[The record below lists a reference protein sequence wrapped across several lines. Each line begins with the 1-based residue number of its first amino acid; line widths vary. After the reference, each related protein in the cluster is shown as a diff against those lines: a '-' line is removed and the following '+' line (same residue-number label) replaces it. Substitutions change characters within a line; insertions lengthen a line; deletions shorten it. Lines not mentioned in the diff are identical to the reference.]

1 MNQTTKHNDTNLDH
15 VLKYTGVFG
24 GVQGLSIIISIIRN
38 KLASGLLGAIGFGLM
53 GFYISV
59 GDFINSCSNM
69 GIPVLS
75 VQRISELF
83 EEEDQ
88 EGIHYFTKVMRTWC
102 LWAALLALLVCSMA
116 ACFYDW
122 HIILLAPM
130 VMALPITGGELSL
143 LKGLRR
149 LKRVA
154 VISLL
159 AAISTF
165 CLTIPF
171 FWAFHLNGIIL
182 SLDCSTLAVMGIH
195 LAFTLPIIPWRVSP
209 FSRTVMHDG
218 LPLLRFGIPYVLAGI
233 VGTGVVLAFQTF
245 LREYSSDAVLGY
257 YRVGYTIM
265 VTYAGIVFTALE
277 SDFFPRLSSVNH
289 DSARCN
295 LIINQQ
301 IRACMLIMTPM
312 LIVLIVI
319 MPFLIHLLYTDEF
332 LPSVEMTIFAVFY
345 MFFRCISVPIEYTAL
360 AHGDSKIYM
369 VMEMIYDLF
378 LLTAIIS
385 GYMLMGLTGIGI
397 GMSAASLF
405 DIILVGICYSRYYAF
420 HFERS
425 TLLFTAKQGIL
436 LVLAMSACLLL
447 PIDYKHLCGLV
458 LFILS
463 LWASYNVLI
472 SESGSMQH
480 LRQRLMAR
488 FHRSKRED

>member
-1 MNQTTKHNDTNLDH
+1 MNLRTKHKDLDLDH

-24 GVQGLSIIISIIRN
+24 GVQGLSILISIIRN

-53 GFYISV
+53 GFYITV

-83 EEEDQ
+83 EEDDQ
-88 EGIHYFTKVMRTWC
+88 EGISYFTKVMRTWC
-102 LWAALLALLVCSMA
+102 LWAALLALLICAIA
-116 ACFYDW
+116 ACIYNW

-130 VMALPITGGELSL
+130 VIALPITGGELSL

-154 VISLL
+154 IISLL

-171 FWAFHLNGIIL
+171 FWMFHLNGIIL

-209 FSRTVMHDG
+209 FSRTILRDG

-233 VGTGVVLAFQTF
+233 ISTGVVLAFQTF
-245 LREYSSDAVLGY
+245 LREYSSDAVLGF
-257 YRVGYTIM
+257 YRVGYTII
-265 VTYAGIVFTALE
+265 VTYAGITFTALE
-277 SDFFPRLSSVNH
+277 SDFFPRLSSANH
-289 DSARCN
+289 DHIRCN

-312 LIVLIVI
+312 LIILIVN

-332 LPSVEMTIFAVFY
+332 LPSVELTIFAAFY

-369 VMEMIYDLF
+369 VMEIIYDIF
-378 LLTAIIS
+378 LLMAIIS
-385 GYMLMGLTGIGI
+385 GYMLWGLVGVGI
-397 GMSAASLF
+397 GMSVSSLF
-405 DIILVGICYSRYYAF
+405 DTLLVGICYSHYY
-420 HFERS
+420 HFQIES
-425 TLLFTAKQGIL
+425 KTILFIMKQGIL
-436 LVLAMSACLLL
+436 LALTMLACLLL
-447 PIDYKHLCGLV
+447 STNMKYSCGII
-458 LFILS
+458 LFLLSIWTSYTIL
-463 LWASYNVLI
+463 I
-472 SESGSMQH
+472 RESGSIQH
-480 LRQRLMAR
+480 MKERLTAR
-488 FHRSKRED
+488 FHHIKQK